1 MFRVKKFLK
10 WIRSFAFEPRNYI
23 AKELTYIPVSVI
35 SICFFMDYLN
45 FQQNRHRMVP
55 FFGETFSIVPFCE
68 TVDCNLKG
76 ADKYWE
82 CKPNNTGTQKVE
94 KPKKDKGGKKR
105 KCSQKK
111 RKCLKDC
118 TKSGHPKI
126 CNKIRN
132 KNERIKRI
140 KKRNCKQ
147 CRNKC
152 GNKLKQCLKNKFQ
165 KFHRG
170 F

>member
-10 WIRSFAFEPRNYI
+10 WIRSFAFEPRNYK
-23 AKELTYIPVSVI
+23 AKPITVTVSVI
-35 SICFFMDYLN
+35 SICFFIDYLY
-45 FQQNRHRMVP
+45 FQQNRHMMVP
-55 FFGETFSIVPFCE
+55 FFGETISIVPFCE

-94 KPKKDKGGKKR
+94 KPKKDKGVFGKKR

-118 TKSGHPKI
+118 TKLGYPKI

-132 KNERIKRI
+132 KNFK

-152 GNKLKQCLKNKFQ
+152 GNKLKQCLKNKVQ
-165 KFHRG
+165 KFHRV

>member
-10 WIRSFAFEPRNYI
+10 WIRSFAFEPRNYK
-23 AKELTYIPVSVI
+23 AKPITVTVSVI
-35 SICFFMDYLN
+35 SICFFIDYLY
-45 FQQNRHRMVP
+45 FQQNRHMMVP
-55 FFGETFSIVPFCE
+55 FFGETISIVPFCE

-118 TKSGHPKI
+118 TKLGYPKI
-126 CNKIRN
+126 CNKIKK
-132 KNERIKRI
+132 KNFK

-152 GNKLKQCLKNKFQ
+152 GNKSKQCLKNKVQ
-165 KFHRG
+165 KLHRG